1 MFSNLPY
8 IIVVLLTA
16 IGISTILLK
25 KNLIKIFM
33 GLNVLTS
40 AVNLFIIAV
49 GYREGG
55 IVPIFTNA
63 PSSVMVLPTP
73 QALCLTSIVIGVAT
87 TAVLL
92 AFAMLIYRMY
102 GTNDVDD
109 IRELRE

>member
-102 GTNDVDD
+102 GTNDVDA

>member
-1 MFSNLPY
+1 MLWNLPY
-8 IIVVLLTA
+8 IVVVLLTT
-16 IGISTILLK
+16 IGIGTILLK

-33 GLNVLTS
+33 GLNILTS

-55 IVPIFTNA
+55 IAPIYTNA

-92 AFAMLIYRMY
+92 AFAMLIYRTY
-102 GTNDVDD
+102 GTNDVDA
-109 IRELRE
+109 IRELRG

>member
-1 MFSNLPY
+1 MFWNLPY
-8 IIVVLLTA
+8 FTVVLLTL
-16 IGISTILLK
+16 IGISIILLK

-33 GLNVLTS
+33 GVNILTS

-55 IVPIFTNA
+55 IAPIYTNA
-63 PSSVMVLPTP
+63 PSTTMVLPTP

-87 TAVLL
+87 MALL
-92 AFAMLIYRMY
+92 LTFAMLLFRLY
-102 GTNDVDD
+102 GTNDVDK

>member
-1 MFSNLPY
+1 MLWNLPF
-8 IIVVLLTA
+8 IAVVLLTA
-16 IGISTILLK
+16 IGISIILLK
-25 KNLIKIFM
+25 KNLVKIFM

-55 IVPIFTNA
+55 IAPIFTNA
-63 PSSVMVLPTP
+63 PSPVMVMPTP

-92 AFAMLIYRMY
+92 AFAMLLYRMY
-102 GTNDVDD
+102 GTNDVEA
-109 IRELRE
+109 IRELRG